1 MSDPDRVNLPSTKRC
16 FRPSSA
22 IKRRKVS
29 DSEVIE
35 SIEHVHRNPQPHTID
50 QPQQL
55 KDEHDDESSDAG
67 SADASK
73 SIQMKD
79 HNCFQDC
86 NFTTLGRANTK
97 VHSHPMGLAHVF
109 FSNCVVKV
117 RRGHDLEKIIDLSRN
132 GPVKLW
138 NIQSSGWI
146 TSNESLLPAFVFL
159 RWISSME

>member
-1 MSDPDRVNLPSTKRC
+1 MSDTDRVNLPSTKRC

-29 DSEVIE
+29 DSEVI
-35 SIEHVHRNPQPHTID
+35 PLPHTID

-79 HNCFQDC
+79 HNFFQEC
-86 NFTTLGRANTK
+86 NFTTFGRANTK